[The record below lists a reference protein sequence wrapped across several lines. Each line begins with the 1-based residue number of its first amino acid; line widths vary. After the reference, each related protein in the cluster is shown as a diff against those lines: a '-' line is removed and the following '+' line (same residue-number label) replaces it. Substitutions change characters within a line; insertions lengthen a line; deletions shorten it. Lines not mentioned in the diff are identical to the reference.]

1 MTGLPQTF
9 NDFLTFQEVIIE
21 IEHPIRLYCRYIDR
35 VHMFFRFTAEEARDL
50 IQRCLTE
57 HPDPNNENIVDYN
70 DKNVDNPNLLFSMCV
85 FECRI
90 LPKIRMTHEE
100 FVHKDGAW
108 DLQNET
114 TKERTAQ
121 CFLHVDD
128 ESMNRYHN
136 RARQILVASGSTT
149 FKKLVN
155 KWNTALIG

>member
-1 MTGLPQTF
+1 
-9 NDFLTFQEVIIE
+9 
-21 IEHPIRLYCRYIDR
+21 
-35 VHMFFRFTAEEARDL
+35 
-50 IQRCLTE
+50 
-57 HPDPNNENIVDYN
+57 
-70 DKNVDNPNLLFSMCV
+70 MCV